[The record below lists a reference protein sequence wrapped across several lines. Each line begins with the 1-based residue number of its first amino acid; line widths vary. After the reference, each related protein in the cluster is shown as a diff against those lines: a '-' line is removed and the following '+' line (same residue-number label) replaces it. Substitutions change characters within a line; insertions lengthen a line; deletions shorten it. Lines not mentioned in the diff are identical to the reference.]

1 MLNSQGRLGRT
12 FLLEFLLYL
21 SDCGIYNS
29 TGVTI
34 DASEGFLEESDFLLT
49 CVFCR
54 AQDKSPSDQTPK
66 GAYLPGFWGERFP
79 VYVDVGICLFSIH
92 LCIERSILFRYDL
105 HIEKCD
111 LAILT
116 LLVSKLDAWME
127 PIQGIQNFLDGAFT
141 DECKSIVDV
150 STPQG
155 DVFGEG
161 GDDCLL

>member
-34 DASEGFLEESDFLLT
+34 GASEGFLEESDFLLT

-66 GAYLPGFWGERFP
+66 GTDLPGFWGERFP
-79 VYVDVGICLFSIH
+79 VYVDVGIYLSF
-92 LCIERSILFRYDL
+92 FD
-105 HIEKCD
+105 
-111 LAILT
+111 
-116 LLVSKLDAWME
+116 
-127 PIQGIQNFLDGAFT
+127 
-141 DECKSIVDV
+141 
-150 STPQG
+150 TP
-155 DVFGEG
+155 
-161 GDDCLL
+161 LY